1 MTTTTMSYARSTG
14 QPRRFAFDPWLIG
27 TVAALLLVGLIMVA
41 SASIGVSERET
52 GNAFFYFQ
60 RQLIFVGLGLVAAL
74 LAIAIPTSV
83 WEKHSIYLL
92 GGAFVLLVLVLVPG
106 LGHEVNGSRRWVRLG
121 IMNFQVSELARVMLL
136 TYIASYA
143 VRRSDE
149 LCSSF
154 KGFMKPVAVLGAAA
168 VLLLAEPDFGAAT
181 VLMATGL
188 AVLFL
193 AGVRLH
199 HLLVPV
205 LVAVAGMALLAVT
218 SSYRMR
224 RLTAFRNPW
233 DDPFDSGFQLVQS
246 LIAIGRGEWFGV
258 GLGSSVQKL
267 FYLPGGAHGLRVRG
281 AGRGVR
287 LRRRRASSSAL
298 FALLVGRALDISR
311 KAADAGLTFQSY
323 LAASIGIWLGLQAFV
338 NIGVN
343 MGLLPTKG
351 LTLPLL
357 SYGGSSMLVTLGVLG
372 APAAHPSRDADVG
385 PFRRE
390 PRGAPRMTRPTA
402 MIMAGGTGGHV
413 FPALATARV
422 LRARGFDIVW
432 LGTRRGIE
440 ARLVPAEGIPVEW
453 LSVSGLRG
461 KGVAH
466 AARRAVPP
474 RCWRSCRRCVRCA
487 GIVPASC
494 SAPADSS
501 RARAASRRGCCAG
514 RSSCTSRTRSRD

>member
-27 TVAALLLVGLIMVA
+27 TVGALLLVGLIMVA

-60 RQLIFVGLGLVAAL
+60 RQLVYVGLGLVAAL
-74 LAIAIPTSV
+74 VAISIPTSV

-121 IMNFQVSELARVMLL
+121 FMNFQVSELARVMLL
-136 TYIASYA
+136 TYMASYA
-143 VRRSDE
+143 VRRSEE

-205 LVAVAGMALLAVT
+205 LVAVAGMAVLAVT

-233 DDPFDSGFQLVQS
+233 EDPFDSGFQLVQS

-267 FYLPGGAHGLRVRG
+267 FYLPEAHTDFVFAVLAEEFGFV
-281 AGRGVR
+281 GVVVVVG
-287 LRRRRASSSAL
+287 L
-298 FALLVGRALDISR
+298 FALLVGRAFEISR

-323 LAASIGIWLGLQAFV
+323 LAASIGIWVGLQAFV

-372 APAAHPSRDADVG
+372 LLLRIHHETQMSGRSAVSREA
-385 PFRRE
+385 RRE
-390 PRGAPRMTRPTA
+390 
-402 MIMAGGTGGHV
+402 
-413 FPALATARV
+413 
-422 LRARGFDIVW
+422 
-432 LGTRRGIE
+432 
-440 ARLVPAEGIPVEW
+440 
-453 LSVSGLRG
+453 
-461 KGVAH
+461 
-466 AARRAVPP
+466 
-474 RCWRSCRRCVRCA
+474 
-487 GIVPASC
+487 
-494 SAPADSS
+494 
-501 RARAASRRGCCAG
+501 
-514 RSSCTSRTRSRD
+514 

>member
-1 MTTTTMSYARSTG
+1 MTATTMSYARSTG

-27 TVAALLLVGLIMVA
+27 TIGALLLAGLIMVA

-92 GGAFVLLVLVLVPG
+92 GGAFVLLLLVLVPG
-106 LGHEVNGSRRWVRLG
+106 LGHEVNGSRRWVRLSF
-121 IMNFQVSELARVMLL
+121 MNFQVSELARVMLL

-205 LVAVAGMALLAVT
+205 LVAVAGMGLLAVT

-233 DDPFDSGFQLVQS
+233 EDPFDSGFQLVQS

-267 FYLPGGAHGLRVRG
+267 FYLPEAHTDFVFAVLAEEFGFVGVVAVIGLY
-281 AGRGVR
+281 
-287 LRRRRASSSAL
+287 
-298 FALLVGRALDISR
+298 ALLVGRALDISR
-311 KAADAGLTFQSY
+311 RAAGAGLQFQSY
-323 LAASIGIWLGLQAFV
+323 LAASIGIWVGLQAFV

-372 APAAHPSRDADVG
+372 VLLRIHHETQMSGRSAVSREA
-385 PFRRE
+385 RRE
-390 PRGAPRMTRPTA
+390 
-402 MIMAGGTGGHV
+402 
-413 FPALATARV
+413 
-422 LRARGFDIVW
+422 
-432 LGTRRGIE
+432 
-440 ARLVPAEGIPVEW
+440 
-453 LSVSGLRG
+453 
-461 KGVAH
+461 
-466 AARRAVPP
+466 
-474 RCWRSCRRCVRCA
+474 
-487 GIVPASC
+487 
-494 SAPADSS
+494 
-501 RARAASRRGCCAG
+501 
-514 RSSCTSRTRSRD
+514 